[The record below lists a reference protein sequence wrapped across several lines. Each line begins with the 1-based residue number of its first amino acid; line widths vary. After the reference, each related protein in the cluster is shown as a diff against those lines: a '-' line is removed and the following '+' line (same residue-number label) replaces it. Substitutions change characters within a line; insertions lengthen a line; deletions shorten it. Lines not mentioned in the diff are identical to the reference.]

1 MLCDLSGHD
10 ATKVDRP
17 QRNSGDSQSTYN
29 PALAADGGRLVF
41 QAVAGERTLIV
52 ARDAAGATHP
62 VVRGRRAGGAR
73 FGDPYDPVLSA
84 DGARLAYTQS
94 GGRVGDPRSARSWV
108 QVRDV
113 RTGRLLA
120 ADRSGTTAN
129 PGLSPDGRFVAYV
142 STPRGGPRRAGAAR
156 PRVRARA
163 ARSRPAARCRWTRS
177 SPTAAPWWPS
187 PRSRDGRSEIRAW
200 TAATG
205 TVQVVSRAGG
215 PAGAVADGW
224 SEGPSISGDGR
235 RIAFA
240 STATNLD
247 AAKHDDT
254 RAIFVRDLA
263 AGSTRLVSD
272 VAAAYA
278 VGG

>member
-1 MLCDLSGHD
+1 
-10 ATKVDRP
+10 
-17 QRNSGDSQSTYN
+17 
-29 PALAADGGRLVF
+29 
-41 QAVAGERTLIV
+41 V
-52 ARDAAGATHP
+52 ARDAAGATHA
-62 VVRGRRAGGAR
+62 VVRGLRAGGAR

-113 RTGRLLA
+113 RTGRVLA

-129 PGLSPDGRFVAYV
+129 PGLSPDGRFVAFV
-142 STPRGGPRRAGAAR
+142 STPRGGPAGLLLRDLDSGRVLRIPTGGALPLDPVVADGGAVVAFAA
-156 PRVRARA
+156 V
-163 ARSRPAARCRWTRS
+163 
-177 SPTAAPWWPS
+177 
-187 PRSRDGRSEIRAW
+187 RDGRSEIRAW
-200 TAATG
+200 SAATG

-215 PAGAVADGW
+215 PGGAVADGW

-247 AAKHDDT
+247 PAKRDDT

-263 AGSTRLVSD
+263 AASTRLVSD
-272 VAAAYA
+272 VGVAYA